1 MPGVAGQVLLV
12 EDDDD
17 VAALTCE
24 MIQQLGYRP
33 LRVATATAALGAL
46 ANGREVD
53 IVFSD
58 VMMPGTMDGLELAHE
73 LQRRYPGLPVLLT
86 SGYLAITKQKADS
99 ANIRLLAKP
108 YRLEELDQAF
118 KAVRCER
125 IGARATSTPAI
136 AGSSE

>member
-1 MPGVAGQVLLV
+1 M
-12 EDDDD
+12 
-17 VAALTCE
+17 
-24 MIQQLGYRP
+24 
-33 LRVATATAALGAL
+33 LRHSVRNRSGLYSAL

-73 LQRRYPGLPVLLT
+73 LQRRYLGLPVLLT

-99 ANIRLLAKP
+99 ASVRLLAKP

-125 IGARATSTPAI
+125 IDAHATSTPAI
-136 AGSSE
+136 AGSSA